1 MNIDQRQQKIKETA
15 QIISKINDESEF
27 NESVLKIIKDLG
39 LDIKPESNEVEAFE
53 GWEDV
58 ASKEDSNG

>member
-39 LDIKPESNEVEAFE
+39 LNIKPESTNPPKNKNE
-53 GWEDV
+53 DKV
-58 ASKEDSNG
+58 ARQAEL

>member
-1 MNIDQRQQKIKETA
+1 MNIDHRQQKIKETA

-39 LDIKPESNEVEAFE
+39 LDIKPDSTNSTKNKNE
-53 GWEDV
+53 DKV
-58 ASKEDSNG
+58 ARQAEL